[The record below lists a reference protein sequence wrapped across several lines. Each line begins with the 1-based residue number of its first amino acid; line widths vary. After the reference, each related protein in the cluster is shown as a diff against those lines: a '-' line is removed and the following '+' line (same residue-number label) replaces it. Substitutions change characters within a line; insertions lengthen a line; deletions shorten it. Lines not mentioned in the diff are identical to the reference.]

1 MKKLL
6 VLVCL
11 ILPALSLHARA
22 IQEDYRQAEEKA
34 RISYAFGM
42 LMGSNLRTVDMEFD
56 YDAFTEGVKA
66 MLENLNAQFTE
77 HEAMEIVEEAIQK
90 AMDKL
95 SEANKAKEE
104 AFLAQNK
111 LRPEVIT
118 TPSGLQYEIL
128 ENAEGE
134 KPGEKSVVKVHYVG
148 TFIDGSPFD
157 SSPEEEGAYIPLEM
171 VIVGWTEGLQL
182 MSVGSKYRFFIPSE
196 LGYGKDGIQSVIPPY
211 STLIF
216 TVDLLEIFHDDPF
229 NEEPEGL

>member
-1 MKKLL
+1 
-6 VLVCL
+6 
-11 ILPALSLHARA
+11 
-22 IQEDYRQAEEKA
+22 
-34 RISYAFGM
+34 
-42 LMGSNLRTVDMEFD
+42 
-56 YDAFTEGVKA
+56 
-66 MLENLNAQFTE
+66 
-77 HEAMEIVEEAIQK
+77 MEIVEEAIQK
-90 AMDKL
+90 SMDKL

-128 ENAEGE
+128 ENTEGE
-134 KPGEKSVVKVHYVG
+134 KPTEKSVVKVHYVG

-171 VIVGWTEGLQL
+171 VIIGWTEGLQL
-182 MSVGSKYRFFIPSE
+182 MSVGSKYRFYIPSE

-216 TVDLLEIFHDDPF
+216 TVDLLEIFQDDPF